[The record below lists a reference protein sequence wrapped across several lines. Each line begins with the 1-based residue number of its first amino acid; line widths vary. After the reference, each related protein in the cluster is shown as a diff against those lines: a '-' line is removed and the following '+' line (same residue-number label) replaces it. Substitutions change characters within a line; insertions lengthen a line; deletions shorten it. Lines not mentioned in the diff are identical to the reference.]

1 MERTTLHRWLVLV
14 LVGLVPLII
23 AILWARR
30 AATPGVEARQTP
42 NIVVGPGS
50 ERWSQPPQG
59 IRPAGVTTTP
69 QFVNFVSQQ
78 TTLNGQPVPKGSIV
92 RAFDPDGVQCGEYVV
107 DHAGWYGLMPCYGD
121 DPMTPGDEGARPG
134 DIIRFTIND
143 LPATP
148 LGPDEP
154 KWTQNGALLQV
165 NLAATSASNEPTTT
179 PTATPT
185 VTPTLTPTYT
195 PTSPA
200 TPTVQSSATPAAQPS
215 ETPRPVPSEEVSSPT
230 PVAQARLSDFLPL
243 LLRGRSTGG
252 GLVQP
257 TPLPP
262 SPLALRA
269 SRWCDRK
276 LPRVVPCVR

>member
-1 MERTTLHRWLVLV
+1 MERTTLNRWLILI
-14 LVGLVPLII
+14 LVGLVPLIV

-30 AATPGVEARQTP
+30 AATSGVEAQQTP
-42 NIVVGPGS
+42 NIIVGPGS
-50 ERWSQPPQG
+50 DRWSQPQQDK
-59 IRPAGVTTTP
+59 RPAGVTTTP

-143 LPATP
+143 LPAAP

-165 NLAATSASNEPTTT
+165 NLAASSTSNEPTMTPT
-179 PTATPT
+179 ASPTATPT
-185 VTPTLTPTYT
+185 PQPVPTTTPSPTPQPSDTPT
-195 PTSPA
+195 PA
-200 TPTVQSSATPAAQPS
+200 PS
-215 ETPRPVPSEEVSSPT
+215 GQLSSPT
-230 PVAQARLSDFLPL
+230 AAAQARASDFLPL
-243 LLRGRSTGG
+243 VLRRWATAEGR
-252 GLVQP
+252 LRP
-257 TPLPP
+257 TPTSPP
-262 SPLALRA
+262 LVALRA
-269 SRWCDRK
+269 SRWCDGK